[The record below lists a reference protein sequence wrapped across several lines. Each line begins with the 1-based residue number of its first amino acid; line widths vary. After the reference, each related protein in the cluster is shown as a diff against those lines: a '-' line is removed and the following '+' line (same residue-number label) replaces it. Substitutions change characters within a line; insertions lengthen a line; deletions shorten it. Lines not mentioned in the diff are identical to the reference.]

1 MKIKLHLM
9 FSSCFQPSA
18 EVIKSGEDLYVTS
31 PLMDTERTLALL
43 LGLHA
48 AYLARSSPMSSEEAD
63 CAEWLRSDLFRG
75 GLQLLTPRNPF
86 EEEKG
91 ESRSSSVTT
100 TPGTSPSH
108 TFFSGLSFAFSC
120 ICYSANSK
128 LAPVLWLND

>member
-1 MKIKLHLM
+1 MKIKLHLK

-48 AYLARSSPMSSEEAD
+48 AFLARSSPMSSEEAD

-108 TFFSGLSFAFSC
+108 TFLSGLSFAFSC